1 MAVCEFLL
9 FLGLATG
16 SCSGEGDREVKVV
29 TMPPVIIEKEVVR
42 EVEKPVV
49 VVEDHAPPKALF
61 PAVTPP
67 LEPSNSLEFVI
78 DVVDDRVR
86 VHLQDTTFIV
96 DGAKPLITLKPGH
109 VFVQYGED

>member
-9 FLGLATG
+9 SLGLATG

-29 TMPPVIIEKEVVR
+29 TMPPVIFEKEVVW
-42 EVEKPVV
+42 EVEKPIVV
-49 VVEDHAPPKALF
+49 VKDIAPPKVLF

-67 LEPSNSLEFVI
+67 LEPSNSSEFVI
-78 DVVDDRVR
+78 DVVDGRMRVR
-86 VHLQDTTFIV
+86 FRDTTFIV

-109 VFVQYGED
+109 VSIQYGED

>member
-9 FLGLATG
+9 SLGLATG

-49 VVEDHAPPKALF
+49 VVKDIAPPKVLF

-67 LEPSNSLEFVI
+67 LEPSNSSEFVI

-86 VHLQDTTFIV
+86 VHFQDTTFIV
-96 DGAKPLITLKPGH
+96 EGANPLITLKPGH